1 MYFYRLVAGRF
12 TKATKA
18 GIPLPEQILEV
29 FKGYQFIFACRAF
42 VEYIY
47 SVRVWPPNTNKA
59 IHTEA
64 NQPDWEVGGVVHKF
78 LHWCNH
84 TTHPNEHFFN
94 TLNYMP
100 SLRAPG
106 GYTGIR
112 NTNHLY
118 IESIF

>member
-1 MYFYRLVAGRF
+1 M
-12 TKATKA
+12 KAKED
-18 GIPLPEQILEV
+18 GVPLPEQIVEV

-47 SVRVWPPNTNKA
+47 SVRVWPPNTRIN
-59 IHTEA
+59 TEA
-64 NQPDWEVGGVVHKF
+64 NQPDWQVGGIVQRF
-78 LHWCNH
+78 LDWCDH

-106 GYTGIR
+106 GYTGI
-112 NTNHLY
+112 
-118 IESIF
+118 